1 MAVLRDPEARAA
13 MAVIVLWL
21 VGVTLSGC
29 GASALERHTMAAGI
43 LHAVADESAQII
55 EADAQRAADDAVAP
69 CEAGEAPRETCEAA
83 LTEAMRPRRRAA
95 AVQRLYAAAVDGYVL
110 AVLTA
115 ARDESPDLS
124 LAVRA
129 LGRVLAVY
137 DELRAL
143 LGEYGVPLPDPGP
156 LVRGLLGGAS

>member
-1 MAVLRDPEARAA
+1 MSRAWCAIGAALAVAL
-13 MAVIVLWL
+13 L
-21 VGVTLSGC
+21 LSGC

-43 LHAVADESAQII
+43 LHAVADESAALI
-55 EADAQRAADDAVAP
+55 ESEAQAAADAAVEP
-69 CEAGEAPRETCEAA
+69 CVSGRAPRETCAAA
-83 LTEAMRPRRRAA
+83 LAEAMRPRRRAA

-115 ARDESPDLS
+115 ARDESPDLT

-143 LGEYGVPLPDPGP
+143 LAEYGTTLPDPGP
-156 LVRGLLGGAS
+156 VVRALLTGGGR